1 MKMRALFI
9 GNSLTYFNQFPDM
22 VALLAEAKKHQLEC
36 AMCAQPGYRLKQHAS
51 EKATLAKIKE
61 GNWDFVILQE
71 QGQIP
76 AYIEAKLQRESSPY
90 VKELCAAI
98 RAASSDAR
106 IVFYET
112 AARRNG
118 EPENLSVP
126 PELRSYEGMQK
137 RIGQGYE
144 LLAKANK
151 GSVAPVGRA
160 WAKVRKEHPEID
172 LYADDSHPNP
182 TGTYL
187 AACVFFSVFFN
198 ESPVGLPHPSS
209 IEDQTAGCLLSAVT
223 SICR

>member
-1 MKMRALFI
+1 MRALFI
-9 GNSLTYFNQFPDM
+9 GNSLTYFNQLPEM

-61 GNWDFVILQE
+61 GNWDIVVLQE

-76 AYIEAKLQRESSPY
+76 AYNEARLRRESSPY
-90 VKELCAAI
+90 VKELCTLV
-98 RAASSDAR
+98 RAASPDAR

-118 EPENLSVP
+118 E
-126 PELRSYEGMQK
+126 ELRTYEEMQK
-137 RIGQGYE
+137 RIEQGYR
-144 LLAKANK
+144 LLAKENK
-151 GSVAPVGRA
+151 GSVAPVGQV

-209 IEDQTAGCLLSAVT
+209 IEDQTVDYLLSAVDIMC
-223 SICR
+223 SI